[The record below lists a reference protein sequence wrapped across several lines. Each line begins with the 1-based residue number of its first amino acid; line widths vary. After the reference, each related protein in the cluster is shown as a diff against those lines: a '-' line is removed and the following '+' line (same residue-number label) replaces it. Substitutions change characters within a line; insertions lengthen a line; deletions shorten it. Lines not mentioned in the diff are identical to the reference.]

1 MDKPCRSSF
10 TPKKSGKKKR
20 EKSDEKE
27 EKYSRFISSQFIT
40 LLISLYEFKMGNM
53 KIICQATCISLMAIL
68 LLKESRFYKDS
79 KIPYDKKSIEFSP
92 KQLTAPTD
100 FFESIADGNWDA
112 PASWKSSSISSSG
125 PWTIPATTIPTNS
138 AQGIV
143 IKHNIKIDSAK
154 SQTASLLVIANGG
167 TLIHK
172 NSGIIKIFDD
182 GTSAVDIL
190 IQNGGIYELYGTQPV
205 YINGS
210 TVIIESGGKVRAK
223 ANSAGES
230 DNFPRELNVFFQTG
244 AIMEWKTSQTFQ
256 TTNVLYFPTAS
267 MNDHPIFRISVSMGA
282 LGSNSNTTFNGK
294 FEVASGFTF
303 TFQSKGQKTFRD
315 GLGGNGTLIHSTDI
329 SYPCGPFK
337 ITGANAVID
346 GNLDLQLG
354 NNSLNADEL
363 EITSGANVTVSDPNV
378 HVGNL
383 SNSGSTLLI
392 DGTLN
397 ISPGINIDMQYGNLI
412 LNGNI
417 DALSAGAFSAA
428 SSFTNSINVDIGGS
442 DGTAGILKFEPG
454 FNFVNNFT
462 INRTGLS
469 TPRIILG
476 SNLTANN
483 YILTAGKIVTGNN
496 LISWNNSGAT
506 NQGNS
511 ASYFATC
518 TVAND
523 ADEKGTPL
531 NFSLPYSGNLGLRIL
546 NVNNELPIYFP
557 VGPNLVSLNKIFLQN
572 GSTLNNNPFTVSV
585 GIGDIGNTPLPRV
598 NRIWYINEANPGTST
613 ADMRLYFTKHA
624 NTSGFPTTEDEEEF
638 GFDYD
643 DCHLIQ
649 ETYVNQFIHN
659 SNGADIV
666 QNASAADLSEIF
678 AQYTRGISYGLD
690 GNNNGIDTFSRFSIV
705 NAQGIILP
713 ISIMDFN
720 VFKINKQVDISW
732 KSFEEKN
739 ILVYEIERS
748 VNGKNFRP
756 IGKIIPG
763 KNVVN
768 KNYYSYRDSF
778 PNDGKNYY
786 RLKIHALNG
795 EISYSEIREIW
806 MDIDAGDFQIF
817 PNPIYAGSAVI
828 NIQQQDLPEGMYQVL
843 LFNMEGKIISEKQW
857 AVKSEINMIWKLN
870 LQLIPG
876 MYFIQIRNENFTK
889 TKPLIVY

>member
-1 MDKPCRSSF
+1 
-10 TPKKSGKKKR
+10 
-20 EKSDEKE
+20 
-27 EKYSRFISSQFIT
+27 
-40 LLISLYEFKMGNM
+40 M
-53 KIICQATCISLMAIL
+53 KNIYQLFCISLIAFL
-68 LLKESRFYKDS
+68 PLKEIHVYKDC
-79 KIPYDKKSIEFSP
+79 KNLYDLETIESTQN
-92 KQLTAPTD
+92 QLTAPTD
-100 FFESIADGNWDA
+100 FFESNADGNWGA
-112 PASWKSSSISSSG
+112 AGSWKSSSVSNSG
-125 PWTIPATTIPTNS
+125 PWTIPATSFPTNS

-154 SQTASLLVIANGG
+154 SQTASLLTIANGG

-182 GTSAVDIL
+182 GTSAVDML

-230 DNFPRELNVFFQTG
+230 DNFPRELNVFFQTD

-329 SYPCGPFK
+329 STPCGPFK

-354 NNSLNADEL
+354 NNSLNANEL
-363 EITSGANVTVSDPNV
+363 EITSGGNLTISDPNV
-378 HVGNL
+378 HVGTV

-397 ISPGINIDMQYGNLI
+397 ISAGINIDMQYGNLI
-412 LNGNI
+412 LNGKI
-417 DALSAGAFSAA
+417 DAASTGAFSTG
-428 SSFTNSINVDIGGS
+428 SSSINSINIDIGGN
-442 DGTAGILKFEPG
+442 DGTAGVLNFTPG

-476 SNLTANN
+476 TDLTANN
-483 YILTAGKIVTGNN
+483 FILTAGKIVTGNN

-506 NQGNS
+506 NTGNS

-518 TVAND
+518 TVANET
-523 ADEKGTPL
+523 DEKGTPL
-531 NFSLPYSGNLGLRIL
+531 NFSLPFTGNVGVRIL

-557 VGPNLVSLNKIFLQN
+557 VGPNLVSYNKIFLQN
-572 GSTLNNNPFTVSV
+572 GSTLSNNPFTVSV
-585 GIGDIGNTPLPRV
+585 AIGDIGNTPLPRV
-598 NRIWYINEANPGTST
+598 NRIWYINEANPGTSS
-613 ADMRLYFTKHA
+613 ADMRLYFTKHS
-624 NTSGFPTTEDEEEF
+624 NTTGFPVSEDEVEF

-659 SNGADIV
+659 SNGADVV
-666 QNASAADLSEIF
+666 QNAAAADLSEIF
-678 AQYTRGISYGLD
+678 AKYTRGISYGLD
-690 GNNNGIDTFSRFSIV
+690 GNNDGIDTFSRFSIV

-713 ISIMDFN
+713 VSIIDFN
-720 VFKINKQVDISW
+720 IFKFNKKVNISW
-732 KSFEEKN
+732 KSLDEKN
-739 ILVYEIERS
+739 ILLYEIERS
-748 VNGKNFRP
+748 VDGKTFTS
-756 IGKIIPG
+756 IGKIPVQKNTMNG
-763 KNVVN
+763 K
-768 KNYYSYRDSF
+768 KYFFTDSF
-778 PNDGKNYY
+778 PLTGVNYY
-786 RLKIHALNG
+786 RLKIWDETGVYN
-795 EISYSEIREIW
+795 YSEIQEVW
-806 MDIDAGDFQIF
+806 MEKDLSKFEIF
-817 PNPIYAGSAVI
+817 PNPLSSNSPEVQIKNHSLSSGIY
-828 NIQQQDLPEGMYQVL
+828 NFL
-843 LFNMEGKIISEKQW
+843 LLNMEGKIISEKKFFVNNTTIITW
-857 AVKSEINMIWKLN
+857 KINK
-870 LQLIPG
+870 QLIPG
-876 MYFIQIRNENFTK
+876 MYFLKIQNENFTQSM
-889 TKPLIVY
+889 PLIVF